1 MDILVRLSSR
11 LPLALS
17 PFNIPLE
24 QRGELEDYRSSFSS
38 VFSFVFF
45 PLHPRE
51 VGLRGRKRERERE
64 MKERTMSAEYPRLYT
79 RFFSRGTR
87 QPCLLPLHVSFL
99 LLPCRDS
106 LTLEKNRLQF
116 LSGSYRTNRVS
127 QFSESVEVVPFPF
140 S

>member
-24 QRGELEDYRSSFSS
+24 QRGELEDYRSSF
-38 VFSFVFF
+38 FSVFF
-45 PLHPRE
+45 PFHPRE

-64 MKERTMSAEYPRLYT
+64 MKERTMSAEYP

-127 QFSESVEVVPFPF
+127 QFGESVEVVPFPF
-140 S
+140 F

>member
-1 MDILVRLSSR
+1 MDIRLSSR

-64 MKERTMSAEYPRLYT
+64 MKERTMSAEYPR
-79 RFFSRGTR
+79 FFSRGTR

-127 QFSESVEVVPFPF
+127 QFSESVEVSFPF
-140 S
+140 F

>member
-38 VFSFVFF
+38 VFSFVFL

-51 VGLRGRKRERERE
+51 VELRGRKRERERE

-106 LTLEKNRLQF
+106 LTLEKNRF

-140 S
+140 F